1 MKSGNNKVPPRFD
14 IEENGMSCAPSWTH
28 PDDLSYNLF
37 LFTVGFFLPLSIILG
52 TGVKILVIIKK
63 VESWSGGRRGSLSL
77 DLNSILFQHMNQLKM
92 AGLKTQDK
100 EQKVTQ
106 MVICLDAHC
115 TYVAKTPSVQVVVM
129 VSVYVFCW
137 GPYAAQSLAAILGY
151 AEVTNIYLL

>member
-1 MKSGNNKVPPRFD
+1 M
-14 IEENGMSCAPSWTH
+14 
-28 PDDLSYNLF
+28 
-37 LFTVGFFLPLSIILG
+37 
-52 TGVKILVIIKK
+52 
-63 VESWSGGRRGSLSL
+63 SL
-77 DLNSILFQHMNQLKM
+77 DLKTILFQHMSQLKM

-115 TYVAKTPSVQVVVM
+115 NYVAKTPSVQVVVM